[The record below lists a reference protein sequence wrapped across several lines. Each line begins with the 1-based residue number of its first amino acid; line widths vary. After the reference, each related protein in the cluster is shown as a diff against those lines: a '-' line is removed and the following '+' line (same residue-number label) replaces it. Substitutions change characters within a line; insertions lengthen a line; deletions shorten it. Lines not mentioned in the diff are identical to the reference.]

1 MGEVVEIQ
9 KKKQGEMDE
18 YFIEHYMV
26 HNNQTDA
33 YIYAK
38 RMLGIDDFKEEYA
51 KQYGYSLFKKLR
63 AEISERL
70 DEAEVE
76 DAALSRNVLRKLAV
90 EAESESVQVTA
101 AKELAR
107 KRIERPSV
115 KKSKDVAE
123 LDAEIKSINE
133 QLKEYSDGKD

>member
-18 YFIEHYMV
+18 YFIEHYLET
-26 HNNQTDA
+26 NNIADS
-33 YIYAK
+33 YRYAK
-38 RMLGIDDFKEEYA
+38 NQLGHEFKDEYA
-51 KQYGYSLFKKLR
+51 KQYGMALFKKLR
-63 AEISERL
+63 AEISEKL
-70 DEAEVE
+70 DEMEVE
-76 DAALSRNVLRKLAV
+76 DAALSRNVLRNLAANEEV
-90 EAESESVQVTA
+90 SASTRVAA